1 MSVARRVIIRGSV
14 QGVGYRYAAADA
26 AERLHVTGWV
36 RNRRDGTV
44 EALIQGDDDAVAA
57 MIAWCRRGP
66 PQALVQDVEVSE
78 VIPEALADFTLRPT
92 A

>member
-1 MSVARRVIIRGSV
+1 MTVARRVVVRGRV
-14 QGVGYRYAAADA
+14 QGVGYRYATVDA

-36 RNRRDGTV
+36 RNCRDGTV
-44 EALIQGDDDAVAA
+44 EALLQGSEDAVTA

-66 PQALVQDVEVSE
+66 AAAQVVEV
-78 VIPEALADFTLRPT
+78 VVGEAKAEPLADFTLRPT